1 MKYECGLGVDGGGG
15 KWYGI
20 EKAGVEMKIHTLS
33 RCGIF
38 AAALAICAWI
48 SVPLGDQ
55 AVSLQTFGVF
65 LALGLLGGKQATA
78 AVAAY
83 LLLGAVGVPVF
94 TGFRG
99 GFSPLLGPTGG
110 YLWGFLAACL
120 LWWALEKR
128 LPDWLKATLAMALC
142 YGCGTVWYY
151 FTYASGAVWPVALAC
166 VAPYLL
172 PDGAK
177 ITLALLLSRRLK
189 KLTGKNT

>member
-1 MKYECGLGVDGGGG
+1 MSSPPGVDGKGG

-20 EKAGVEMKIHTLS
+20 GKAGVEMKIHTLS

-38 AAALAICAWI
+38 AAVLALCAWL

-65 LALGLLGGKQATA
+65 MALGLLGGKQAAA

-83 LLLGAVGVPVF
+83 LLLGAVDAPVF

-99 GFSPLLGPTGG
+99 GFSVLLGPAGG

-120 LWWALEKR
+120 LWWGLEKR
-128 LPDWLKATLAMALC
+128 LPDWLKAALAMGIC
-142 YGCGTVWYY
+142 YGCGTVWYW
-151 FTYASGAVWPVALAC
+151 FTYAPGAVWPVIMTC
-166 VAPYLL
+166 VTPYLL
-172 PDGAK
+172 PDGVK
-177 ITLALLLSRRLK
+177 IVLALLLSRRLK
-189 KLTGKNT
+189 KLIHKNT